1 VQEKNNSQIAEN
13 LRSIISALK
22 ADDHDAQA

>member
-22 ADDHDAQA
+22 DDDHGTQA